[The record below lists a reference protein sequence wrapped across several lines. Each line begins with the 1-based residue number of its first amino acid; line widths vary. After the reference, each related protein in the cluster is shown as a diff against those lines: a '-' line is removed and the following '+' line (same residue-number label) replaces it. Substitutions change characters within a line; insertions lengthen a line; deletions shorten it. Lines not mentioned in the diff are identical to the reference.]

1 MKIKLRII
9 EFSSDIF
16 SNSVQLKD
24 LFIMPL
30 FSKYNFEI
38 NIFEAISQNKDYIIN
53 LDRQVIKLGLFNCK
67 TLLGVGNLYLNKIS
81 QKIIFSEDGQVIK
94 NDYFLT
100 VECIIINVV
109 IEEQINKDKLIKYEK
124 RRNKSMENYIN
135 INNSQIIKTENNN
148 FFKKKK
154 IHSDIDIKSKN
165 KNNISGNNSYKEI
178 KKYNNNFIVKGN
190 NNINK
195 ILFSNKN
202 IIKNSNLSLSTKNQS
217 SNRKILNI
225 SNFSK
230 EKKNLIFPSIDL
242 LNLKNIYSHINEMN
256 NKLLDDNIFSQKN
269 ENECLLELKNFFN
282 KIDDIFLFYTK
293 ISKNIIEGNKR
304 LKNFIK
310 FYHKMIKMILKKDNN
325 LKIKIRNIEFND
337 ILFKNRNDNSL
348 NKINNINN
356 KLSLIKNIKNDG
368 QFLIQ
373 NIINKRKTKLKEI
386 YDFIINKENKKKN
399 YKIIQN
405 FIKEMKSNNNEMNI
419 ERIDINELK
428 NKIDKLKEQY
438 INKTNKKE
446 NKYKKRIPKNYRH
459 SDKKNSE
466 IKRKKLNIEY
476 NQFNCRIN
484 NDKFKAFSPNIK
496 QRNKMKNK

>member
-165 KNNISGNNSYKEI
+165 KNN
-178 KKYNNNFIVKGN
+178 NFWK
-190 NNINK
+190 
-195 ILFSNKN
+195 
-202 IIKNSNLSLSTKNQS
+202 
-217 SNRKILNI
+217 
-225 SNFSK
+225 
-230 EKKNLIFPSIDL
+230 
-242 LNLKNIYSHINEMN
+242 
-256 NKLLDDNIFSQKN
+256 
-269 ENECLLELKNFFN
+269 
-282 KIDDIFLFYTK
+282 
-293 ISKNIIEGNKR
+293 
-304 LKNFIK
+304 
-310 FYHKMIKMILKKDNN
+310 
-325 LKIKIRNIEFND
+325 
-337 ILFKNRNDNSL
+337 
-348 NKINNINN
+348 
-356 KLSLIKNIKNDG
+356 
-368 QFLIQ
+368 
-373 NIINKRKTKLKEI
+373 
-386 YDFIINKENKKKN
+386 
-399 YKIIQN
+399 
-405 FIKEMKSNNNEMNI
+405 
-419 ERIDINELK
+419 
-428 NKIDKLKEQY
+428 
-438 INKTNKKE
+438 
-446 NKYKKRIPKNYRH
+446 
-459 SDKKNSE
+459 
-466 IKRKKLNIEY
+466 
-476 NQFNCRIN
+476 
-484 NDKFKAFSPNIK
+484 
-496 QRNKMKNK
+496 

>member
-1 MKIKLRII
+1 
-9 EFSSDIF
+9 
-16 SNSVQLKD
+16 
-24 LFIMPL
+24 
-30 FSKYNFEI
+30 
-38 NIFEAISQNKDYIIN
+38 
-53 LDRQVIKLGLFNCK
+53 
-67 TLLGVGNLYLNKIS
+67 
-81 QKIIFSEDGQVIK
+81 
-94 NDYFLT
+94 
-100 VECIIINVV
+100 
-109 IEEQINKDKLIKYEK
+109 
-124 RRNKSMENYIN
+124 MENYIN

-230 EKKNLIFPSIDL
+230 EKKNLIFPSINL

>member
-24 LFIMPL
+24 LFIIPL

-109 IEEQINKDKLIKYEK
+109 IEEQINKDKLINYEK

-154 IHSDIDIKSKN
+154 IHSDIDIKSKR
-165 KNNISGNNSYKEI
+165 KNNISGNNSHKEI

-256 NKLLDDNIFSQKN
+256 NKLFDENIFSQKN
-269 ENECLLELKNFFN
+269 ENEFLVELKNFFN

-293 ISKNIIEGNKR
+293 ISKNIIEGNQR

-310 FYHKMIKMILKKDNN
+310 FYHNMMKMILKKDNN

-356 KLSLIKNIKNDG
+356 KFSLIKNIKNDG

-399 YKIIQN
+399 YKIIQD

-438 INKTNKKE
+438 INKTNKID
-446 NKYKKRIPKNYRH
+446 NKYKKRIPKNYGH

-466 IKRKKLNIEY
+466 IKRRKLNMEY
-476 NQFNCRIN
+476 NQIICKN
-484 NDKFKAFSPNIK
+484 NDDKFKVFSPNVK

>member
-1 MKIKLRII
+1 MKIELRII

-109 IEEQINKDKLIKYEK
+109 MEQIKKDKLIKYEK

-217 SNRKILNI
+217 SNRKKLNI

-304 LKNFIK
+304 LRNFIK

>member
-100 VECIIINVV
+100 VECIINNVV
-109 IEEQINKDKLIKYEK
+109 MEQIKKDKLIKYEK

-135 INNSQIIKTENNN
+135 INNSQILKTENKN

-154 IHSDIDIKSKN
+154 IHSDIDIKSKR
-165 KNNISGNNSYKEI
+165 KNNISGNNSHKEI

-217 SNRKILNI
+217 SNRKKLKI

-256 NKLLDDNIFSQKN
+256 NKLFDDNIFSQKN
-269 ENECLLELKNFFN
+269 ENEFLVELKNFFN

-293 ISKNIIEGNKR
+293 ISKNIIEGNQR

-310 FYHKMIKMILKKDNN
+310 FYHNMMKMILKKDNN
-325 LKIKIRNIEFND
+325 LKIKLRNIEFND

-399 YKIIQN
+399 YKIIQD

>member
-217 SNRKILNI
+217 SNRKKLNI

-304 LKNFIK
+304 LKNFLK

-386 YDFIINKENKKKN
+386 YDFIINIENKKKN

-428 NKIDKLKEQY
+428 NKIDKLKEKY

-446 NKYKKRIPKNYRH
+446 NKYKKRIPKNFRH